1 MKKENNLK
9 GIVAMVTGGATGIGA
24 SIVEVL
30 AKDGA
35 SVACCYN
42 KSKDSALKLQ
52 KKIKK
57 IGYDIYTI
65 KVDVTK
71 SSEIEN
77 SVNLIMRYFSCPIGI
92 LINAAGDI
100 IKSVDI
106 ERMDENLWDKV
117 IEVNLKSVFLCSKYC
132 IPGMKKLKKGRIV
145 NFSSISARSVDPGD
159 SHYAASKGGVES
171 LTKALSVELAPYNIT
186 CNAISPGLIYTPML
200 KKNTTREFLS
210 DIKKKIPLS
219 RIGSVED
226 VAKLVLF
233 ICSDGASYIT
243 GETISINGG
252 LRFD

>member
-100 IKSVDI
+100 IKSVDKYLQFKFI
-106 ERMDENLWDKV
+106 DPLN
-117 IEVNLKSVFLCSKYC
+117 NNFL
-132 IPGMKKLKKGRIV
+132 LQ
-145 NFSSISARSVDPGD
+145 
-159 SHYAASKGGVES
+159 
-171 LTKALSVELAPYNIT
+171 
-186 CNAISPGLIYTPML
+186 
-200 KKNTTREFLS
+200 
-210 DIKKKIPLS
+210 IPL
-219 RIGSVED
+219 IL
-226 VAKLVLF
+226 A
-233 ICSDGASYIT
+233 T
-243 GETISINGG
+243 GNY
-252 LRFD
+252 